1 MAGFHYQDL
10 KQKVK
15 DTVTG
20 IPGYA
25 ELKDKVSDAVDAVS
39 ERAKY
44 AGKMAKLTVEANAE
58 LENIQKAYAEI
69 GKLYYEQY
77 RDDADAFMAQLC
89 DEVTQANERV
99 AEKERQI
106 DELRAA
112 MKEQGI
118 EVEFEEVTA
127 DDTPEE

>member
-1 MAGFHYQDL
+1 MANFNYQDL
-10 KQKVK
+10 KRKVK

-20 IPGYA
+20 IPGYS
-25 ELKDKVSDAVDAVS
+25 ELKDKVSDAVDAVQ

-58 LENIQKAYAEI
+58 LERIQKAYAEI

-77 RDDADAFMAQLC
+77 RDYADAFMAQLC
-89 DEVTQANERV
+89 DEITQANERV

-112 MKEQGI
+112 MRERGI
-118 EVEFEEVTA
+118 EVVFEEVSE
-127 DDTPEE
+127 DDPEE

>member
-1 MAGFHYQDL
+1 
-10 KQKVK
+10 
-15 DTVTG
+15 
-20 IPGYA
+20 
-25 ELKDKVSDAVDAVS
+25 
-39 ERAKY
+39 
-44 AGKMAKLTVEANAE
+44 
-58 LENIQKAYAEI
+58 
-69 GKLYYEQY
+69 
-77 RDDADAFMAQLC
+77 MAQLC
-89 DEVTQANERV
+89 DEITQANERV

>member
-1 MAGFHYQDL
+1 MANFNYQDL
-10 KQKVK
+10 KRKVK

-20 IPGYA
+20 IPGYS
-25 ELKDKVSDAVDAVS
+25 ELKDKVSDAVDAVQ

-44 AGKMAKLTVEANAE
+44 AGKMAKLTVETNAE
-58 LENIQKAYAEI
+58 LERIQKAYAEI

-77 RDDADAFMAQLC
+77 RDYADAFMAQLC
-89 DEVTQANERV
+89 DEITQANERV

-112 MKEQGI
+112 MRERGI
-118 EVEFEEVTA
+118 EVVFEEVSE
-127 DDTPEE
+127 DDPEE